1 MRSRSLSTTGHRS
14 FFDWTADTLR
24 GVLVPK
30 LPLVPQSPE
39 QGTRREHHHAGLP
52 KRQPEV
58 ITVTPPKDTSFL
70 VVFRNVRSVPEVA
83 ECVRTGSRIQRNTAE
98 LVLKGNADAK
108 AVFERVKALAPE
120 GSKTTLRLDTVRL
133 LIRGIDMLAEKGD
146 VANAVGGKVGEVIAE
161 EDVTLQRYF
170 RGDQRAFVEVHR
182 RIANAL
188 LGEKLL
194 IGHSRCR
201 VELAPQDWTVLRD
214 SYTTSDHWPLE
225 YSLNRP
231 AVQQQQQQQQGQT
244 RSSRQ
249 PPAGR
254 RWDTSLFSAELF
266 SEVLRL
272 LRFDEVAVDPTSLIA
287 TLRRACDETM
297 PRLRRKSRACARRVS
312 APKRPSV
319 EPAI

>member
-1 MRSRSLSTTGHRS
+1 M
-14 FFDWTADTLR
+14 
-24 GVLVPK
+24 
-30 LPLVPQSPE
+30 
-39 QGTRREHHHAGLP
+39 
-52 KRQPEV
+52 
-58 ITVTPPKDTSFL
+58 PPKAKTTF
-70 VVFRNVRSVPEVA
+70 
-83 ECVRTGSRIQRNTAE
+83 AE
-98 LVLKGNADAK
+98 LVAGPSRSQADSTGAPPRRAAETSTRSDHGHPSGGHVLPGRISK
-108 AVFERVKALAPE
+108 RPKCPGGCGAVFERVKALAPE

-170 RGDQRAFVEVHR
+170 RGDQRA
-182 RIANAL
+182 
-188 LGEKLL
+188 
-194 IGHSRCR
+194 
-201 VELAPQDWTVLRD
+201 
-214 SYTTSDHWPLE
+214 
-225 YSLNRP
+225 LNRP

-244 RSSRQ
+244 GSSRQ

-297 PRLRRKSRACARRVS
+297 PRLRRKSRACARR
-312 APKRPSV
+312 
-319 EPAI
+319 